1 MQAALV
7 IRATLMVLAA
17 ILIHLG
23 GVLVEQ
29 SQ

>member
-1 MQAALV
+1 MCFQLDGEAPLN
-7 IRATLMVLAA
+7 LAA
-17 ILIHLG
+17 VSIHHG